1 MWELQ
6 QGRIWRKDFEAKSQG
21 IRRNNKPKFPQKNL
35 YLKGRKVLLGDFKI
49 AAFLQN
55 PQVREKLG
63 NEMVFAYSDSF
74 EQFEIRLSHNTM
86 QRKTKE
92 R

>member
-1 MWELQ
+1 
-6 QGRIWRKDFEAKSQG
+6 
-21 IRRNNKPKFPQKNL
+21 
-35 YLKGRKVLLGDFKI
+35 LKGRKVLLGDFKI